1 MNHFWRQKCAPFETR
16 AHFGCP
22 HGLSL
27 FYFFRFLLPHSTITL
42 IIPQIKGKFC
52 QWLTISDFEMLP
64 LGVVE
69 LPLPDALGEMGG
81 GRIFLLYLFVLN
93 FVANMN
99 LGQDNRDKR
108 VIE

>member
-1 MNHFWRQKCAPFETR
+1 
-16 AHFGCP
+16 
-22 HGLSL
+22 
-27 FYFFRFLLPHSTITL
+27 
-42 IIPQIKGKFC
+42 
-52 QWLTISDFEMLP
+52 MLP

-93 FVANMN
+93 FVVNMN